1 VVVGRLLVEKA
12 SLDDPVDAVGFDKAA
27 EDGAVAGLEGNL
39 LLLPPLLFLLL
50 MGMLSR
56 PRTSSKLAP
65 MLESKPSAEFSS
77 DFDLI
82 FGILAFWASSSVRWG
97 LWERL
102 DDLEE
107 DDLCLLDLSLAGF
120 DSLCEDLS

>member
-1 VVVGRLLVEKA
+1 
-12 SLDDPVDAVGFDKAA
+12 
-27 EDGAVAGLEGNL
+27 
-39 LLLPPLLFLLL
+39 
-50 MGMLSR
+50 
-56 PRTSSKLAP
+56 